1 MATIAARLKLSQLR
15 TLVAIADRGNFSQ
28 AALDLDVSQSAVSHA
43 IATLEDELGAIL
55 LKRGRHG
62 ATLTDTGRDIA
73 DHARQIL
80 ALLDDIERTAK
91 STRGLDTGNVRV
103 ACFRSVATHMLPK
116 AIEHLRHRYPGI
128 AIAIDEYDTSQ
139 DIEEELRTGRADIG
153 FVLLP
158 ASPEFE
164 TWDVM
169 LDEYWAI
176 VPGSDV
182 YATEVIAWEHLFSR
196 PLILPPKRFLCA
208 QIVLDRFAKLGLVVE
223 PSYEVREDSTILSM
237 VAQGLGATVM
247 ARLAAE
253 PIPAQVRAY
262 RLPVPFHRHIGLA
275 IAANALHLPPVFAV
289 RDALKETIARLSLP
303 GQHQTGQHQTGQHQT
318 GQRSSSWVSPGS

>member
-1 MATIAARLKLSQLR
+1 MGEIAARLKLSQLR

-28 AALDLDVSQSAVSHA
+28 AALDLDISQSAVSHA

-55 LKRGRHG
+55 LNRGRHG
-62 ATLTDTGRDIA
+62 ATLTDTGREIA
-73 DHARQIL
+73 DSARKIL
-80 ALLDDIERTAK
+80 ELLNDIERQAK
-91 STRGLDTGNVRV
+91 SARGLDSGHVRV
-103 ACFRSVATHMLPK
+103 ACFRSVATHLLPQ

-139 DIEEELRTGRADIG
+139 DIEEELRAGRADVG

-158 ASPEFE
+158 AGSEFE
-164 TWDVM
+164 TWNVM
-169 LDEYWAI
+169 MDEYWAI
-176 VPGSDV
+176 VPSSDR
-182 YATEVIAWEHLFSR
+182 YATEVIAWEDLFSR
-196 PLILPPKRFLCA
+196 PLILPPRRFLCA
-208 QIVLDRFAKLGLVVE
+208 QIVLDRFAKLGLNVE

-275 IAANALHLPPVFAV
+275 ILANALHLPPVFAV
-289 RDALKETIARLSLP
+289 RDALKETIAHLTLP
-303 GQHQTGQHQTGQHQT
+303 GQPRPEQPWPNLK
-318 GQRSSSWVSPGS
+318 RSGRPA